1 MKVIKVGKTADSIGY
16 ILIIPNNVNK
26 DSRILLSMTDVVG
39 MGDVF
44 TQEENGKNT
53 ISDPRIKALAEK
65 ADMPIMIPLID
76 SYVDEDGREI
86 SKPEKYEGESS
97 EAYEKRY
104 NAFKTK
110 LSEYTEFYP
119 QTLES
124 KLFQKYDNAIENA
137 YNLLENKSILSVG
150 NEHMIDVE
158 GYSAQGVK
166 AQRLSML
173 IPQRIQN
180 CIVGGAI
187 TSIPLPLREMNGIVF
202 NYPSGFAD
210 IEQYFGGGSF
220 DEILKRYKKIRQH
233 YYTTEY
239 EIATPPSRNISLED
253 NPYGLSQHD
262 MSPDVIDVVNNQLSI
277 FGIDINNRVRQAI
290 DVCRKSG
297 CIFFDPIIY
306 PGVSHHIEDTKI
318 RNQSIENLFAI
329 LHGKAHKI
337 ESPLSKIETDAR
349 KLNEYRRKNNIP
361 IIEGTDTKK
370 DEYDDDVR

>member
-53 ISDPRIKALAEK
+53 ISAPRIKALVEK

-124 KLFQKYDNAIENA
+124 KLFQCETIIHVCDLPFELHVPLCFQFCPNASTFKYM
-137 YNLLENKSILSVG
+137 LLVS
-150 NEHMIDVE
+150 D
-158 GYSAQGVK
+158 
-166 AQRLSML
+166 
-173 IPQRIQN
+173 
-180 CIVGGAI
+180 
-187 TSIPLPLREMNGIVF
+187 
-202 NYPSGFAD
+202 
-210 IEQYFGGGSF
+210 
-220 DEILKRYKKIRQH
+220 
-233 YYTTEY
+233 
-239 EIATPPSRNISLED
+239 
-253 NPYGLSQHD
+253 
-262 MSPDVIDVVNNQLSI
+262 VNN
-277 FGIDINNRVRQAI
+277 V
-290 DVCRKSG
+290 
-297 CIFFDPIIY
+297 
-306 PGVSHHIEDTKI
+306 
-318 RNQSIENLFAI
+318 
-329 LHGKAHKI
+329 
-337 ESPLSKIETDAR
+337 
-349 KLNEYRRKNNIP
+349 
-361 IIEGTDTKK
+361 
-370 DEYDDDVR
+370 